1 MISVQEARQII
12 SDHCHSK
19 KTELRPLYN
28 ANGYTLAE
36 PVYSPVNT
44 PPFDQ
49 SAMDGYA
56 FSFEKWDGKSD
67 LYVTGEVQAGNY
79 FTGNLGPNETIRIY
93 TGACLPPDA
102 DTVVMQEKVTRTV
115 NTITINDKELFK
127 SCNVRLQ
134 GSQSKKGDIILFK
147 GDCLTPAAISFLA
160 GTGIDKVKVFS
171 KPIISIIIT
180 GKELIKPGLPLTEG
194 KVYES
199 NSFGLTAA
207 LNQLG
212 ISPVSVEMTDD
223 NEEEI
228 ITAITSQLQSDII
241 ILTGGVSVGDYDFAG
256 SALEKCGVKKIFHKV
271 KQKPGKP
278 LYFGIHNQTHVFAL
292 PGNPAAVLTCFYEYI
307 VPVISSYTEKNY
319 FKKLKLSLAND
330 FTKKQGLT
338 YFLKG
343 TTNLNSVIVLNH
355 QESYLM
361 NSFALADCIV
371 ELEED
376 KVQFRKGDLVDI
388 NMIN

>member
-19 KTELRPLYN
+19 KTELQPLYN
-28 ANGYTLAE
+28 ASGYTLAE

-93 TGACLPPDA
+93 TGACLPPGA
-102 DTVVMQEKVTRTV
+102 DTVVMQEKIILSGKRI
-115 NTITINDKELFK
+115 TITDKELNK
-127 SCNVRLQ
+127 GNNVRLQ
-134 GSQSKKGDIILFK
+134 GSQSVKGDMALKAGIN
-147 GDCLTPAAISFLA
+147 LTPAAISFLA
-160 GTGIDKVKVFS
+160 GMGIEEVKVFA
-171 KPIISIIIT
+171 KPVVHIIIT
-180 GKELIKPGLPLTEG
+180 GKELIKPGLLLTEG
-194 KVYES
+194 KIYES
-199 NSFGLTAA
+199 NSYGLIAA
-207 LNQLG
+207 LDQLD
-212 ISPVSVEMTDD
+212 ITPASLEILDD

-228 ITAITSQLQSDII
+228 YNAITNKVHPDIL
-241 ILTGGVSVGDYDFAG
+241 ILTGGVSVGDYDFVVP
-256 SALEKCGVKKIFHKV
+256 ALEKSGAKNLFHKI

-278 LYFGIHNQTHVFAL
+278 FYFGMLEHTLVFAL

-307 VPVISSYTEKNY
+307 VPAISQFTQKTY
-319 FKKLKLSLAND
+319 FKKIKLPLENNY
-330 FTKKQGLT
+330 TKKTGLT
-338 YFLKG
+338 CFVKAKI
-343 TTNLNSVIVLNH
+343 TDNRVTILNN

-361 NSFALADCIV
+361 NSYAMADCII
-371 ELEED
+371 ELEEN
-376 KVQFRKGDLVDI
+376 KEHFNKGDLVELH
-388 NMIN
+388 MII